1 MSPPFDLSSVSPSA
15 PVPQVSHAM
24 ERPAHRGSEQ
34 PATPHGEATPAR
46 EIHKENIKVDE
57 KMLSLGFSVD
67 HTDNVIK
74 IRITNQT
81 SGELVREFE
90 LKGLG
95 QAHHEPRTKGLMVD
109 NQT

>member
-1 MSPPFDLSSVSPSA
+1 MSPPIDVSSVSPSA
-15 PVPQVSHAM
+15 PVPQVNQAM
-24 ERPAHRGSEQ
+24 ERPAHKGAEQQSAAHSEV
-34 PATPHGEATPAR
+34 ASAK

-67 HTDNVIK
+67 HSDNVIK
-74 IRITNQT
+74 IRITNQN

-95 QAHHEPRTKGLMVD
+95 QAHHEPRSKGLMVD
-109 NQT
+109 NKT